1 MRGDVWVQKNGK
13 GEVVVCIDDGSRVVE
28 KVIKKRGTQARKGK
42 SRLRCGECGKV
53 FWKRLTPRTFEV
65 ECPNCHGVD
74 VEPS

>member
-1 MRGDVWVQKNGK
+1 MKGDVWVKKNGK

-28 KVIKKRGTQARKGK
+28 KVISGTQVITGK

-53 FWKRLTPRTFEV
+53 FWKRLPPRTFEV